1 MLINM
6 TYQNLTEKDIQAQ
19 GFSHIDNFAEG
30 CKIYGKDNLRL
41 FIGQEGRVT
50 LEYEMRK

>member
-1 MLINM
+1 MNFH
-6 TYQNLTEKDIQAQ
+6 NLTEKEIQAQ
-19 GFSHIDNFAEG
+19 GFKHLSDYEQ

-50 LEYEMRK
+50 LEYSD